1 MPFQLSQC
9 LPGIFWFL
17 ASLSIYTFIFA
28 SKCAHESPSLT
39 AHNSCILTHG
49 WASESRISQLH
60 LLMGKSGDK
69 RTDKESLVLWHYP
82 VVRDSS
88 CEELKLSRDSAQL
101 LKEPVRFFWHLDFA
115 LDRDNQNFFIP
126 MSQKSWKNGTEPGTL
141 EHGLLAGISSPNE
154 TFYVI
159 NLKEIF
165 FFFWF
170 EGLSLS
176 GDLRFGV
183 FFMLKHI
190 ICIQNFGLLQK
201 KNSDFQE
208 D

>member
-1 MPFQLSQC
+1 MPFQLSQH

-17 ASLSIYTFIFA
+17 ASLSIYTFILA
-28 SKCAHESPSLT
+28 SKCAHESLSLT

-101 LKEPVRFFWHLDFA
+101 LKEPVRFFDIWTL
-115 LDRDNQNFFIP
+115 L
-126 MSQKSWKNGTEPGTL
+126 STGTTK
-141 EHGLLAGISSPNE
+141 IC
-154 TFYVI
+154 
-159 NLKEIF
+159 
-165 FFFWF
+165 
-170 EGLSLS
+170 LSLHVRNP
-176 GDLRFGV
+176 GE
-183 FFMLKHI
+183 I
-190 ICIQNFGLLQK
+190 GL
-201 KNSDFQE
+201 NQE
-208 D
+208 LWNMAS